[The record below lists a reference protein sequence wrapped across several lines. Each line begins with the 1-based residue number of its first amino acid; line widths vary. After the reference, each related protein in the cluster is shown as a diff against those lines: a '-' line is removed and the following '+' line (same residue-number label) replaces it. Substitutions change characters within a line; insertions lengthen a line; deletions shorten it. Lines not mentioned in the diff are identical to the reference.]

1 MRHPTR
7 VVATGLGL
15 IGPVGKDVKTSW
27 DNIKNGRSG
36 ISRITL
42 FDTTALETKIGGQ
55 VPDFDPKD
63 YLDAKEA
70 RRVERFSQFAIV
82 AAREAVRNADLKIT
96 DENRERI
103 AVLIGSAGGAATTV
117 GENTKIY
124 ETRGPRRVSPIFLP
138 MMLVDTAGALVAID
152 LGIRGPNFAIVS
164 ACATGTN
171 AIGEAAE
178 YIKRGDVD
186 VALCGGTDAP
196 LFAVAIAGFNIMGV
210 LSRRNDDPAAASRP
224 FDLNR
229 DGFVLSEG
237 AGVLVLESEEH
248 ALRRGAR
255 IYGELSGYGTS
266 ADAVHFAAMDSEAG
280 GIARSMKW
288 ALRKAGLEP
297 KDIGYINPHGTGT
310 KLNDVTETTAI
321 KMVFGEEAYNIPVSS
336 TKSMT
341 GHLMG
346 ASGAAEAIFSLLAI
360 NDEIIPPTINYTIP
374 DPSCDLDYNPNKSR
388 RKRFDHAMSNSIGL
402 GGHNASIILSRY
414 TPN

>member
-1 MRHPTR
+1 MGSATR
-7 VVATGLGL
+7 VVVTGMGL
-15 IGPVGKDVKTSW
+15 LSPVGNDLRTSW

-36 ISRITL
+36 IAPITL
-42 FDTTALETKIGGQ
+42 FDSTPLETKIAGE
-55 VPDFDPKD
+55 VKNFDPKQH
-63 YLDAKEA
+63 LDAKEA
-70 RRVERFSQFAIV
+70 RRIERFGQFAIV
-82 AAREAVRNADLKIT
+82 AAREAVKDAQLEIT
-96 DENRERI
+96 EANSERI
-103 AVLIGSAGGAATTV
+103 AVLIGSAGGAATSV

-124 ETRGPRRVSPIFLP
+124 EQRGARRVSPIFLP

-171 AIGEAAE
+171 SIGEAAE
-178 YIKRGDVD
+178 FIKRGDAD

-196 LFAVAIAGFNIMGV
+196 VFAVAIAGFNVMGV
-210 LSRRNDDPAAASRP
+210 LSRRNEEPARASRP
-224 FDLNR
+224 FDLTR

-248 ALRRGAR
+248 ALARGAR
-255 IYGELSGYGTS
+255 IYGILSGYGTS

-321 KMVFGEEAYNIPVSS
+321 KMIFGEDAYGIPVSS

-341 GHLMG
+341 GHMMG
-346 ASGAAEAIFSLLAI
+346 ASGAAETMFCLLAMSE
-360 NDEIIPPTINYTIP
+360 EIIPPTINLETP
-374 DPSCDLDYNPNKSR
+374 DPVCDLDYVPR
-388 RKRFDHAMSNSIGL
+388 TPRAKRFDHAMSNSIGL
-402 GGHNASIILSRY
+402 GGHNAAVIVSRY
-414 TPN
+414 N

>member
-1 MRHPTR
+1 MTHPTR
-7 VVATGLGL
+7 VVITGLGL
-15 IGPVGKDVKTSW
+15 IGPTGNNVKTSW
-27 DNIKNGRSG
+27 ENIKNGRSG
-36 ISRITL
+36 IGPITL
-42 FDTTALETKIGGQ
+42 FDTTNLETKIAGE
-55 VPDFDPKD
+55 VKNFDAKEH
-63 YLDAKEA
+63 LGVKEA
-70 RRVERFSQFAIV
+70 RRVERFSQLAIV
-82 AAREAVRNADLKIT
+82 AAREAVQDAELKIT
-96 DENRERI
+96 DENSERI
-103 AVLIGSAGGAATTV
+103 AVLIGSAGGAATAV
-117 GENTKIY
+117 GDNTKIY
-124 ETRGPRRVSPIFLP
+124 ETKGARRVSPMFLP

-171 AIGEAAE
+171 SIGEAAE
-178 YIKRGDVD
+178 YIKRGDVE
-186 VALCGGTDAP
+186 VALAGGTDAP

-210 LSRRNDDPAAASRP
+210 LSRRNDEPEKASRP

-255 IYGELSGYGTS
+255 IYGVLSGYGTS

-310 KLNDVTETTAI
+310 KLNDATETTAI
-321 KMVFGEEAYNIPVSS
+321 KMVFGEEAYNIPISS

-341 GHLMG
+341 GHMMG
-346 ASGAAEAIFSLLAI
+346 ASGAAEAIFALLAM
-360 NDEIIPPTINYTIP
+360 NDEILPPTINLTTP
-374 DPSCDLDYNPNKSR
+374 DPQCDLDYVPNTPR
-388 RKRFDHAMSNSIGL
+388 AKRFDHAMSNSIGL
-402 GGHNASIILSRY
+402 GGHNASIIVSRY
-414 TPN
+414 YSN

>member
-1 MRHPTR
+1 MTHPTR
-7 VVATGLGL
+7 VVITGLGL
-15 IGPVGKDVKTSW
+15 IGPTGNNVKTSW
-27 DNIKNGRSG
+27 ENIKNGRSG
-36 ISRITL
+36 IGPITL
-42 FDTTALETKIGGQ
+42 FDTTNLETKIAGE
-55 VPDFDPKD
+55 VKNFDAKEH
-63 YLDAKEA
+63 LGVKEA
-70 RRVERFSQFAIV
+70 RRVERFSQLAIV
-82 AAREAVRNADLKIT
+82 AAREAVQDAELKIT
-96 DENRERI
+96 DENSERI
-103 AVLIGSAGGAATTV
+103 AVLIGSAGGAATAV
-117 GENTKIY
+117 GDNTKIY
-124 ETRGPRRVSPIFLP
+124 ETKGARRVSPMFLP

-171 AIGEAAE
+171 SIGEAAE
-178 YIKRGDVD
+178 YIKRGDVE
-186 VALCGGTDAP
+186 VALAGGTDAP

-210 LSRRNDDPAAASRP
+210 LSRRNDEPEKASRP

-255 IYGELSGYGTS
+255 IYGVLSGYGTS

-310 KLNDVTETTAI
+310 KLNDATETTAI
-321 KMVFGEEAYNIPVSS
+321 KMVFGEEAYNIPISS

-341 GHLMG
+341 GHMMG
-346 ASGAAEAIFSLLAI
+346 ASGAAEAIFALLAM
-360 NDEIIPPTINYTIP
+360 NDEILPPTINLTTP
-374 DPSCDLDYNPNKSR
+374 DPQCDLDYVPNTPR
-388 RKRFDHAMSNSIGL
+388 AKRFDHAMSNSIGL
-402 GGHNASIILSRY
+402 GGHNASIIVSRY
-414 TPN
+414 DSN

>member
-1 MRHPTR
+1 MTQPTR
-7 VVATGLGL
+7 VVITGLGL
-15 IGPVGKDVKTSW
+15 IGPTGNDVKTSW

-36 ISRITL
+36 IAPITL
-42 FDTTALETKIGGQ
+42 FPTENLETKFAGE
-55 VPDFDPKD
+55 VKNFDAREHLGP
-63 YLDAKEA
+63 KEA
-70 RRVERFSQFAIV
+70 RRIERFSQLGIV
-82 AAREAVRNADLKIT
+82 AAREAVKDANLTINAD
-96 DENRERI
+96 NSERI
-103 AVLIGSAGGAATTV
+103 AVLIGSAGGAATAV
-117 GENTKIY
+117 SDQTKLY
-124 ETRGPRRVSPIFLP
+124 ESKGARRVSPMFLP

-171 AIGEAAE
+171 SIGEAAE
-178 YIKRGDVD
+178 YIKRGDAD
-186 VALCGGTDAP
+186 VALAGGTDAP
-196 LFAVAIAGFNIMGV
+196 LFGVAIAGFNIMGV
-210 LSRRNDDPAAASRP
+210 LSRFNEDPARASRP

-255 IYGELSGYGTS
+255 IYGVLSGYGTS

-321 KMVFGEEAYNIPVSS
+321 KMIFGEEAYNIPISS

-341 GHLMG
+341 GHMMG
-346 ASGAAEAIFSLLAI
+346 ASGAAEAIFSVLAL
-360 NDEIIPPTINYTIP
+360 NEEIIPPTINYSTP
-374 DPSCDLDYNPNKSR
+374 DPNCDLDYVPNTPRK
-388 RKRFDHAMSNSIGL
+388 KRFDHAMSNSIGL
-402 GGHNASIILSRY
+402 GGHNASIIVSRY
-414 TPN
+414 NSN

>member
-82 AAREAVRNADLKIT
+82 AAREAVRDADLKIT

>member
-1 MRHPTR
+1 
-7 VVATGLGL
+7 
-15 IGPVGKDVKTSW
+15 
-27 DNIKNGRSG
+27 
-36 ISRITL
+36 
-42 FDTTALETKIGGQ
+42 
-55 VPDFDPKD
+55 
-63 YLDAKEA
+63 
-70 RRVERFSQFAIV
+70 
-82 AAREAVRNADLKIT
+82 
-96 DENRERI
+96 
-103 AVLIGSAGGAATTV
+103 
-117 GENTKIY
+117 
-124 ETRGPRRVSPIFLP
+124 
-138 MMLVDTAGALVAID
+138 
-152 LGIRGPNFAIVS
+152 S

-171 AIGEAAE
+171 SIGEAAE
-178 YIKRGDVD
+178 YIKRGDAD
-186 VALCGGTDAP
+186 IALCGGTDAP
-196 LFAVAIAGFNIMGV
+196 LFSVAIAGFNIMGV
-210 LSRRNDDPAAASRP
+210 LSRRNDEPAAASRP

-346 ASGAAEAIFSLLAI
+346 ASGAADAIFSLLAI

-388 RKRFDHAMSNSIGL
+388 RKR
-402 GGHNASIILSRY
+402 
-414 TPN
+414 

>member
-82 AAREAVRNADLKIT
+82 AAREAVRDADLKIT

-164 ACATGTN
+164 
-171 AIGEAAE
+171 
-178 YIKRGDVD
+178 
-186 VALCGGTDAP
+186 
-196 LFAVAIAGFNIMGV
+196 
-210 LSRRNDDPAAASRP
+210 
-224 FDLNR
+224 
-229 DGFVLSEG
+229 
-237 AGVLVLESEEH
+237 
-248 ALRRGAR
+248 
-255 IYGELSGYGTS
+255 
-266 ADAVHFAAMDSEAG
+266 
-280 GIARSMKW
+280 
-288 ALRKAGLEP
+288 
-297 KDIGYINPHGTGT
+297 
-310 KLNDVTETTAI
+310 
-321 KMVFGEEAYNIPVSS
+321 
-336 TKSMT
+336 
-341 GHLMG
+341 
-346 ASGAAEAIFSLLAI
+346 
-360 NDEIIPPTINYTIP
+360 
-374 DPSCDLDYNPNKSR
+374 
-388 RKRFDHAMSNSIGL
+388 
-402 GGHNASIILSRY
+402 
-414 TPN
+414 

>member
-1 MRHPTR
+1 MTHPTR
-7 VVATGLGL
+7 VVITGLGL
-15 IGPVGKDVKTSW
+15 IGPTGNDVKTSW

-36 ISRITL
+36 IAPITQ
-42 FDTTALETKIGGQ
+42 FDTTILETKFGGE
-55 VPDFDPKD
+55 VKAFDAKD
-63 YLDAKEA
+63 YLGPKEA
-70 RRVERFSQFAIV
+70 RRIERFSQFAIV
-82 AAREAVRNADLKIT
+82 AAREAVKDAALVIND
-96 DENRERI
+96 DNSERI
-103 AVLIGSAGGAATTV
+103 AVLIGSAGGAATSV
-117 GENTKIY
+117 SDQTKLY
-124 ETRGPRRVSPIFLP
+124 ESKGARRVSPLFLP

-171 AIGEAAE
+171 SIGEAAE
-178 YIKRGDVD
+178 YIKRGDAD
-186 VALCGGTDAP
+186 VALAGGTDAP
-196 LFAVAIAGFNIMGV
+196 LFGVAIAGFNIMGV
-210 LSRRNDDPAAASRP
+210 LSRFNEDPARASRP
-224 FDLNR
+224 FDLHR

-248 ALRRGAR
+248 ARQRGAR
-255 IYGELSGYGTS
+255 IYGVLSGYGTS

-341 GHLMG
+341 GHMMG
-346 ASGAAEAIFSLLAI
+346 ASGAAEAIFSVMAL
-360 NDEIIPPTINYTIP
+360 NEEIIPPTINYSTP
-374 DPSCDLDYNPNKSR
+374 DPQCDLDYVPNTPRPKH
-388 RKRFDHAMSNSIGL
+388 FDHAMSNSIGL
-402 GGHNASIILSRY
+402 GGHNASLIVSRY
-414 TPN
+414 KAN

>member
-1 MRHPTR
+1 MTHPTR
-7 VVATGLGL
+7 VVITGLGL
-15 IGPVGKDVKTSW
+15 IGPTGNNVKTSW

-36 ISRITL
+36 IAPITL
-42 FDTTALETKIGGQ
+42 FPTDNLETKFAGE
-55 VPDFDPKD
+55 VKDFDAKEH
-63 YLDAKEA
+63 LGLKEA
-70 RRVERFSQFAIV
+70 RRIERFSQFAIV
-82 AAREAVRNADLKIT
+82 AAREAVKDANLIIND
-96 DENRERI
+96 DNSERI
-103 AVLIGSAGGAATTV
+103 AVLIGSAGGAATSV
-117 GENTKIY
+117 SDNTKLY
-124 ETRGPRRVSPIFLP
+124 EAKGARRVSPMFLP

-171 AIGEAAE
+171 SIGEAAE
-178 YIKRGDVD
+178 YIKRGDAD
-186 VALCGGTDAP
+186 VALAGGTDAP

-210 LSRRNDDPAAASRP
+210 LSRFNEDPAKAARP
-224 FDLNR
+224 FDLHR

-248 ALRRGAR
+248 ALQRGAR
-255 IYGELSGYGTS
+255 IYGVLSGYGTS

-310 KLNDVTETTAI
+310 KLNDATETTAI

-341 GHLMG
+341 GHMMG
-346 ASGAAEAIFSLLAI
+346 ASGAAEAIFAVLAL
-360 NDEIIPPTINYTIP
+360 NEEIIPPTINYSTP
-374 DPSCDLDYNPNKSR
+374 DPQCDLDYVPNTPR
-388 RKRFDHAMSNSIGL
+388 AKRFDHAMSNSIGL
-402 GGHNASIILSRY
+402 GGHNASLVVSRY
-414 TPN
+414 TSN